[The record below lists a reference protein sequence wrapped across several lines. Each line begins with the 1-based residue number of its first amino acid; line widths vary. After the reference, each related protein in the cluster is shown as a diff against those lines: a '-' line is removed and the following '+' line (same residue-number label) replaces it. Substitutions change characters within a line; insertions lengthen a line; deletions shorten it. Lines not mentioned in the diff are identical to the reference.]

1 MMNGEKLPEAPKPA
15 NLQPTGHS
23 ALLDFAKDAM
33 NGKDNTI
40 KTPLVSSQ
48 ASMGGAHN
56 VAMAV
61 LAEQS
66 RDFRNKQQQQR
77 KVQSSKSWFSAFKAN
92 KVSSKQFEKNVS

>member
-1 MMNGEKLPEAPKPA
+1 MNGEKLPETPKPA
-15 NLQPTGHS
+15 NHKPTGHS
-23 ALLDFAKDAM
+23 ALLDYAKDAM
-33 NGKDNTI
+33 KREDNSI

-66 RDFRNKQQQQR
+66 RDFRNKQQQ
-77 KVQSSKSWFSAFKAN
+77 
-92 KVSSKQFEKNVS
+92 